1 MTSAE
6 IKRAALVMGFGWGRA
21 NDDVAT
27 FVERRNA
34 LERFNLILS
43 QEAVVAPLSERKL
56 ASLPMHGHHHAV
68 YVDTLDAA
76 AFGLL
81 KLKDLFGDADQVVVE
96 VIAHE
101 RQILRAHEAT
111 ELAIRCLAR
120 RPSVGEFLKR
130 VTVPRLEPITA
141 MRTNEWSGKN
151 AKHFWTCN
159 PLVYWLFDTI
169 PIALRFHSKKKQYQ
183 QDPEFIYRK
192 LSEINKELQDRGVR
206 WQCSELP

>member
-1 MTSAE
+1 
-6 IKRAALVMGFGWGRA
+6 MGFGWGRA
-21 NDDVAT
+21 NDDVASL
-27 FVERRNA
+27 VARRNA
-34 LERFNLILS
+34 LEPFNLILS
-43 QEAVVAPLSERKL
+43 QEAVVAPLNQRKL
-56 ASLPMHGHHHAV
+56 ASLPMHSHHDAV

-81 KLKDLFGDADQVVVE
+81 KLKDLFADADQVVVE

-130 VTVPRLEPITA
+130 VRVPELEPITG
-141 MRTNEWSGKN
+141 MRMNQWSGKN
-151 AKHFWTCN
+151 TKHFWTCS
-159 PLVYWLFDTI
+159 PLVYRLFDAI

-183 QDPEFIYRK
+183 RDPEFIYRK
-192 LSEINKELQDRGVR
+192 LSEINKQLQDRGVR